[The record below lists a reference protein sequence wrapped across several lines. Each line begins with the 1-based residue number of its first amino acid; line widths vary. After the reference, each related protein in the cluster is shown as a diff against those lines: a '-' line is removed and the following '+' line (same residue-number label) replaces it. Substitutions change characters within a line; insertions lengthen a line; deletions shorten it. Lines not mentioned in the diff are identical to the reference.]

1 MPVDSENL
9 KAELERMKYDDG
21 IEYTKAKR
29 LDLDESSK
37 EIGAALSDAADRD
50 WVEKWGSSGSEATW
64 RILL

>member
-1 MPVDSENL
+1 
-9 KAELERMKYDDG
+9 MKYDSG

-37 EIGAALSDAADRD
+37 EIGKALSEAADRG